1 MFPIWSLDLQTP
13 TQCLL
18 AFIAYFQVL
27 NSRSHLR
34 FLNQGL
40 WKREVSV
47 TARLFKTWHPS
58 VLLEGMVSDTSF
70 QRAGSGRH
78 SSGPSSG
85 PMNSQWMQEGKDG
98 MKGDRRTRGRA
109 REAKCCRQPRSSNAS
124 VFLRASQNPLLGKL
138 KNWQKED
145 CPKKRISTSWQL
157 PVLAPEGGGGQ
168 CSPEAYPSPWV
179 HTEWVAGSPV
189 ITPWLHWTLFG
200 TECSSKSHSQ
210 VLSDEDMIQ
219 VQGCARQK
227 EKSIASECLPSFY
240 R

>member
-157 PVLAPEGGGGQ
+157 PVLAPEGGRGGNVPRRPIHPLESIRNGSLAAQ
-168 CSPEAYPSPWV
+168 WSHLDSTEPFLVQNVLANPTVKYWV
-179 HTEWVAGSPV
+179 MRTWS
-189 ITPWLHWTLFG
+189 
-200 TECSSKSHSQ
+200 
-210 VLSDEDMIQ
+210 
-219 VQGCARQK
+219 R
-227 EKSIASECLPSFY
+227 Y
-240 R
+240 RAVPGRKKNQ

>member
-1 MFPIWSLDLQTP
+1 MQTP

-34 FLNQGL
+34 FLNRGL

-47 TARLFKTWHPS
+47 TARLCKTRHPS
-58 VLLEGMVSDTSF
+58 VLLEGIVSDTSF

-85 PMNSQWMQEGKDG
+85 PMNSQWMQEGRQKKNQREG
-98 MKGDRRTRGRA
+98 QRG
-109 REAKCCRQPRSSNAS
+109 KVLPSRSSHAS

-145 CPKKRISTSWQL
+145 GPKKRISTSWQL
-157 PVLAPEGGGGQ
+157 RVLAPEGVRGAVFPGGLSIPL
-168 CSPEAYPSPWV
+168 SPYGMGRWQPSD
-179 HTEWVAGSPV
+179 HTL
-189 ITPWLHWTLFG
+189 TPLNPFW
-200 TECSSKSHSQ
+200 
-210 VLSDEDMIQ
+210 
-219 VQGCARQK
+219 
-227 EKSIASECLPSFY
+227 Y
-240 R
+240 RMF